1 MKIQKIFESEEIVDY
16 LQKRNLM
23 KQYKK
28 VKNYILL
35 WYLQNAALK
44 LREPK
49 EDGVYYFRINKQFRA
64 HGIIKNNEF
73 YVLEIDNHQN

>member
-1 MKIQKIFESEEIVDY
+1 MKIEKIYESEEVLEY
-16 LQKRNLM
+16 LQKRNLV

-28 VKNYILL
+28 AKNYILL
-35 WYLQNAALK
+35 WYFQNVDFK

-49 EDGVYYFRINKQFRA
+49 EDQIYYFRINKQFRV
-64 HGIIKNNEF
+64 HRFIESNQF

>member
-35 WYLQNAALK
+35 
-44 LREPK
+44 
-49 EDGVYYFRINKQFRA
+49 
-64 HGIIKNNEF
+64 
-73 YVLEIDNHQN
+73 